1 MAKGFHGGLW
11 LDTQK
16 HPVFDRPIEILEA
29 PRSVA
34 LPLRQHAGTPCVPVV
49 KKGSRVAVGQPVA
62 QAGEG
67 ISCGLHSPVSGV
79 VKEVAADGP
88 SPRIVIENDGRDT
101 AYPLRDVPDP
111 GHMKPGEI
119 TAAAKA
125 AAITSAGGLGRP
137 LWYRLTQMTADSID
151 TVVLNAVETEPYVSV
166 STKLLT
172 ESPEDVARGLSLV
185 MRATGASN
193 AVLAVGDDLEHDALT
208 DIMQSYHLQ
217 GVDLDLHR
225 VLPKYP
231 AGNEKYLGPLL
242 FGDQKEKGAVK
253 AGYVSAE
260 ECVMLS
266 RAIVYG
272 LPQISKVVTVA
283 GSAVGNPQNME
294 VRIGTPV
301 RAVLEHCGL
310 IFDPDRVILGSI
322 MRGTAVTSLD
332 VPVTK
337 DVNAV
342 LALVTPKH
350 DSIHPMCINCGRC
363 VRVCPEKLM
372 PNYIA
377 MRAVLADFEACAA
390 LHIDSC
396 IECGACAY
404 ICPGRMPIVE
414 LIKNIK
420 KAAVTSGTSL
430 E

>member
-11 LDTQK
+11 LDMQK
-16 HPVFDRPIEILEA
+16 HPACDRPIEILEA
-29 PRSVA
+29 PKLVT
-34 LPLRQHAGTPCVPVV
+34 LPLRQHVGLPCIPVV
-49 KKGSRVAVGQPVA
+49 KKGSRVVVGQPVA
-62 QAGEG
+62 RAGEG

-79 VKEVAADGP
+79 VKEVAVDSP
-88 SPRIVIENDGRDT
+88 SPKIVIENDGRD
-101 AYPLRDVPDP
+101 ASYSLKAAADPD
-111 GHMKPGEI
+111 HMKPGEI
-119 TAAAKA
+119 TAAAKE
-125 AAITSAGGLGRP
+125 AAITSAGGMDRP
-137 LWYRLTQMTADSID
+137 FWYRLTQMAADQID
-151 TVVLNAVETEPYVSV
+151 TVVLNAVETEPYISV

-172 ESPEDVARGLSLV
+172 ENPEDVARGFSLV
-185 MRATGASN
+185 MQATGARN
-193 AVLAVGDDLEHDALT
+193 AVLAVGDDMEHDAVA

-217 GVDLDLHR
+217 GVDMDLHR

-242 FGDQKEKGAVK
+242 FGEKKGEEAVK
-253 AGYVSAE
+253 AGYVLPE

-266 RAIVYG
+266 RAVAYG
-272 LPQISKVVTVA
+272 MPQISKVITVA
-283 GSAVGNPQNME
+283 GTAVGNPQNME
-294 VRIGTPV
+294 VRIGTPIRV
-301 RAVLEHCGL
+301 VLEHCGL
-310 IFDPDRVILGSI
+310 IFDPDRVILGST

-332 VPVTK
+332 MPVTK
-337 DVNAV
+337 DVTAV

-350 DSIHPMCINCGRC
+350 DSLHPMCINCGRC